1 MQSVNQ
7 VLWKTVILLYCVF
20 MTKVTE
26 DEPDQL
32 YKTVE
37 VEVKGHDTAVLN
49 SYEKFVTMA
58 AGHLGV
64 TIGNM

>member
-1 MQSVNQ
+1 MFV
-7 VLWKTVILLYCVF
+7 VKATG
-20 MTKVTE
+20 

-64 TIGNM
+64 KINKM